1 MATQVGSIPGNGH
14 QVSGARGDVTIT
26 AGTDIE
32 LGRAIG
38 LNSFHVHG
46 SVETIPDTHR
56 TRPGHGQPRKA
67 QATRAPAAAMAAMTK
82 AMSAFRGTNF
92 RYGSNPTPVIIVPG
106 VTTTPDHRPFPYES
120 ISVERR
126 AGIVTIVFNR
136 PERKNAVNGKM
147 WIELLDILTE
157 VQHNSAD
164 RVVVLTG
171 AGGEFCSG
179 ADLTAMGDGGGR
191 SHSHSY
197 YSMREVTGVIMALA
211 RLPQPTIAK
220 VRGVAVGVGC
230 NLAFGCDLVVASE
243 TARFSQIFSK
253 RGLSLDGGGSW
264 LLPRR
269 VGLHRAKELA
279 FFADIIDAAE
289 AERLGLINRLLP
301 DDQVDAFVEQ
311 WAQRLLALP
320 PIALA
325 QSKRLLNNAMNV
337 TLEEALDDE
346 GAAQTVNFGTKDTP
360 EAIAAWLE
368 KRDPIFKGR

>member
-1 MATQVGSIPGNGH
+1 VNASSDPQQTSSSHSSLETISVDRSNG
-14 QVSGARGDVTIT
+14 VVTIT
-26 AGTDIE
+26 
-32 LGRAIG
+32 
-38 LNSFHVHG
+38 
-46 SVETIPDTHR
+46 
-56 TRPGHGQPRKA
+56 
-67 QATRAPAAAMAAMTK
+67 
-82 AMSAFRGTNF
+82 
-92 RYGSNPTPVIIVPG
+92 
-106 VTTTPDHRPFPYES
+106 
-120 ISVERR
+120 
-126 AGIVTIVFNR
+126 FNR
-136 PERKNAVNGKM
+136 PKRKNAVNGKM
-147 WIELLDILTE
+147 WIELLETLTE
-157 VQHNSAD
+157 IQHNSAD

-179 ADLTAMGDGGGR
+179 ADLVAMGDSGGR
-191 SHSHSY
+191 THSHSY

-230 NLAFGCDLVVASE
+230 NLAFGCDLVAASH

-279 FFADIIDAAE
+279 FFADIIDAHE
-289 AERLGLINRLLP
+289 AERLGLVNRLVADGEL
-301 DDQVDAFVEQ
+301 DAFVDE
-311 WAQRLLALP
+311 WAQRLVALP

-325 QSKRLLNNAMNV
+325 QTKRLLNNAMNV

-360 EAIAAWLE
+360 EAIAAWVE
-368 KRDPIFKGR
+368 KRDPVFKGR

>member
-1 MATQVGSIPGNGH
+1 M
-14 QVSGARGDVTIT
+14 
-26 AGTDIE
+26 
-32 LGRAIG
+32 
-38 LNSFHVHG
+38 
-46 SVETIPDTHR
+46 
-56 TRPGHGQPRKA
+56 
-67 QATRAPAAAMAAMTK
+67 
-82 AMSAFRGTNF
+82 NF
-92 RYGSNPTPVIIVPG
+92 RYGLNPIGFIIVAG
-106 VTTTPDHRPFPYES
+106 VNASSDPQQTSSSHSSLET
-120 ISVERR
+120 ISVDRSN
-126 AGIVTIVFNR
+126 GVVTITFNR
-136 PERKNAVNGKM
+136 PKRKNAVNGKM
-147 WIELLDILTE
+147 WIELLETLTE
-157 VQHNSAD
+157 IQHNSAD

-179 ADLTAMGDGGGR
+179 ADLVAMGDSGGR
-191 SHSHSY
+191 THSHSY

-230 NLAFGCDLVVASE
+230 NLAFGCDLVAASH

-279 FFADIIDAAE
+279 FFADIIDAHE
-289 AERLGLINRLLP
+289 AERLGLVNRLVADGEL
-301 DDQVDAFVEQ
+301 DAFVDE
-311 WAQRLLALP
+311 WAQRLVALP

-325 QSKRLLNNAMNV
+325 QTKRLLNNAMNV

-360 EAIAAWLE
+360 EAIAAWVE
-368 KRDPIFKGR
+368 KRDPVFKGR

>member
-1 MATQVGSIPGNGH
+1 MNSTPDTRTPAH
-14 QVSGARGDVTIT
+14 QTITVERGDGVVTIT
-26 AGTDIE
+26 
-32 LGRAIG
+32 
-38 LNSFHVHG
+38 
-46 SVETIPDTHR
+46 
-56 TRPGHGQPRKA
+56 
-67 QATRAPAAAMAAMTK
+67 
-82 AMSAFRGTNF
+82 
-92 RYGSNPTPVIIVPG
+92 
-106 VTTTPDHRPFPYES
+106 
-120 ISVERR
+120 
-126 AGIVTIVFNR
+126 FNR
-136 PERKNAVNGKM
+136 PRRKNAVNGQM
-147 WIELLDILTE
+147 WIELLETLTE
-157 VQHNSAD
+157 IQHNAAD

-171 AGGEFCSG
+171 ADGEFCSG
-179 ADLTAMGDGGGR
+179 ADLTAVGEGGGR

-279 FFADIIDAAE
+279 FFADIIDAHE
-289 AERLGLINRLLP
+289 ADRLGLVNRVVSDADLDSFV
-301 DDQVDAFVEQ
+301 DDWVR
-311 WAQRLLALP
+311 RLIALP

-346 GAAQTVNFGTKDTP
+346 GTAQAVNFGTKDTP
-360 EAIAAWLE
+360 EAIAAWVE
-368 KRDPIFKGR
+368 KREPVFKGR